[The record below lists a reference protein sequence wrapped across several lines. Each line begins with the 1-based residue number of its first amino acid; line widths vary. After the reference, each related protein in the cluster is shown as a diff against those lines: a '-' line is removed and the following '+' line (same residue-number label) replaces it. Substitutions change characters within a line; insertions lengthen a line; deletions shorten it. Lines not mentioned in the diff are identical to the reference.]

1 MKTPFRITP
10 AMLDLLEVLIATE
23 EPVHGYRL
31 ARQARRPTGTV
42 HPALGR
48 LERAGWVTSEREVSN
63 PVRGRPP
70 RRLYE
75 MTVEGNRLGRE
86 VLNERRPGR
95 A

>member
-10 AMLDLLEVLIATE
+10 ATLDLLEALISTE
-23 EPVHGYRL
+23 EPVHGYHL
-31 ARQARRPTGTV
+31 ARQTRRPTGTV
-42 HPALGR
+42 HPVLSR
-48 LERAGWVTSEREVSN
+48 LERAGWVTSKKEVSN

-75 MTVEGNRLGRE
+75 MTMEGDRLGRE